1 MPWLIKLAIGREV
14 NFPGAS
20 TDLMEWIIILC
31 LVVVLFFGTLMAFK
45 WKLNQKVGLVML
57 SMYAPQVQ
65 PPCLTTHCTVLH
77 VLVFSV

>member
-1 MPWLIKLAIGREV
+1 LLGLGVPWLIKLAIGREV

-31 LVVVLFFGTLMAFK
+31 LVVVLFFGTLNAFK

-57 SMYAPQVQ
+57 SMY
-65 PPCLTTHCTVLH
+65 
-77 VLVFSV
+77 LVYVTYALVSYYTRK